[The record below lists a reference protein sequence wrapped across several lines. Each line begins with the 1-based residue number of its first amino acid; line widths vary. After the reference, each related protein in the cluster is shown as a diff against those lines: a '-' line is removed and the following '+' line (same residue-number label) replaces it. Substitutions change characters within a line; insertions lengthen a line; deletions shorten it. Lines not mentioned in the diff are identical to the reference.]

1 MSTEAFEGEFTGSK
15 LTNAELINKRRVING
30 EDDGLMQVS
39 PLKHPWA
46 REIFKSMQRNNWVA
60 EEVPFQKDKEQ
71 WDNMN
76 TLKVRSFD
84 EYQFQTDYPEM
95 KRLTNDFGNI
105 IGSKDITPF
114 FVLQEKD
121 SDFPFHI
128 DMGFQCAINIMIKGG
143 DTPILF
149 RENDNIHEYNY
160 ENALL
165 NICNIFHSVPVQKD
179 VNRMLLKFRIKD
191 VSYSDASK
199 RMMEYFGE

>member
-1 MSTEAFEGEFTGSK
+1 MLEHLYKFNYDIDRQQLVKEHDLMSSSDETSLYTVNTELLEK
-15 LTNAELINKRRVING
+15 VNAGRDTG
-30 EDDGLMQVS
+30 ED
-39 PLKHPWA
+39 
-46 REIFKSMQRNNWVA
+46 IF
-60 EEVPFQKDKEQ
+60 PTYHDLKDKKQ

-128 DMGFQCAINIMIKGG
+128 DMGFQCAINIIIKGG

-165 NICNIFHSVPVQKD
+165 NICNIFHSVPVQQD

>member
-1 MSTEAFEGEFTGSK
+1 MLEHLYKFNYDIDRQQLVKEHDLMSSSDETSLHTVNTELLEK
-15 LTNAELINKRRVING
+15 VNAGRDTG
-30 EDDGLMQVS
+30 ED
-39 PLKHPWA
+39 
-46 REIFKSMQRNNWVA
+46 IF
-60 EEVPFQKDKEQ
+60 PTYHDLKDKKQ

-128 DMGFQCAINIMIKGG
+128 DMGFQCAINIIIKGG

-165 NICNIFHSVPVQKD
+165 NICNIFHSVPVQQD

>member
-1 MSTEAFEGEFTGSK
+1 MIEHLYRFNYDINREQLVKEHDLMSSSDEASLHIVNTELLEK
-15 LTNAELINKRRVING
+15 VNAGRNTG
-30 EDDGLMQVS
+30 ED
-39 PLKHPWA
+39 
-46 REIFKSMQRNNWVA
+46 IF
-60 EEVPFQKDKEQ
+60 PTYHDFKDKEQ

-128 DMGFQCAINIMIKGG
+128 DMGFQCAINIIIKGG

-149 RENDNIHEYNY
+149 RENDTIHEYNY

-165 NICNIFHSVPVQKD
+165 NICNIFHSVPVQQD

>member
-1 MSTEAFEGEFTGSK
+1 MIEHLYRFSYDIDREQLVKEHDLMSLSDETSLHNVNTELLEK
-15 LTNAELINKRRVING
+15 VNAGRDTG
-30 EDDGLMQVS
+30 ED
-39 PLKHPWA
+39 
-46 REIFKSMQRNNWVA
+46 IF
-60 EEVPFQKDKEQ
+60 PTYHDLKDKEQ

-128 DMGFQCAINIMIKGG
+128 DMGFQCAINIIIKGG

-165 NICNIFHSVPVQKD
+165 NICNIFHSVPVQQD

-191 VSYSDASK
+191 VSYSNASK

>member
-1 MSTEAFEGEFTGSK
+1 MIEHLYRFNYDIDREQLVKEHDLMSSSDETSLHNVNTELLEK
-15 LTNAELINKRRVING
+15 VNAGRETG
-30 EDDGLMQVS
+30 ED
-39 PLKHPWA
+39 
-46 REIFKSMQRNNWVA
+46 IF
-60 EEVPFQKDKEQ
+60 PTYHDLKDKEQ

-128 DMGFQCAINIMIKGG
+128 DMGFQCAINIIIKGG

-165 NICNIFHSVPVQKD
+165 NICNIFHSVPVQQD

-199 RMMEYFGE
+199 KMMEYFGE

>member
-1 MSTEAFEGEFTGSK
+1 MIEHLYRFNYDIDREQLVKEHDLMSSSDETSLHNVNTELLEK
-15 LTNAELINKRRVING
+15 VNAGRDTG
-30 EDDGLMQVS
+30 ED
-39 PLKHPWA
+39 
-46 REIFKSMQRNNWVA
+46 IF
-60 EEVPFQKDKEQ
+60 PTYHDLKDKEQ

-128 DMGFQCAINIMIKGG
+128 DMGFQCAINIIIKGG

-165 NICNIFHSVPVQKD
+165 NICNIFHSVPVQQD

>member
-1 MSTEAFEGEFTGSK
+1 MIKHLYRFNYDIDREQLVKEHDLMSSSDETSLHNVNTELLEK
-15 LTNAELINKRRVING
+15 VNAGRETG
-30 EDDGLMQVS
+30 ED
-39 PLKHPWA
+39 
-46 REIFKSMQRNNWVA
+46 IF
-60 EEVPFQKDKEQ
+60 PTYHDLKDKEQ
-71 WDNMN
+71 RDNMN

-128 DMGFQCAINIMIKGG
+128 DMGFQCAINIIIKGG

-165 NICNIFHSVPVQKD
+165 NICNIFHSVPVQQD

>member
-1 MSTEAFEGEFTGSK
+1 MAQMIEHLYRFSYDIDREQLVKEHDLMRSSDETSLHNVNTELLEK
-15 LTNAELINKRRVING
+15 VNAGRETG
-30 EDDGLMQVS
+30 ED
-39 PLKHPWA
+39 
-46 REIFKSMQRNNWVA
+46 IF
-60 EEVPFQKDKEQ
+60 PTYHDLKDKEQ

-84 EYQFQTDYPEM
+84 EYKFQTDYPEM

-128 DMGFQCAINIMIKGG
+128 DMGFQCAINIIIKGG
-143 DTPILF
+143 NTPILF

-165 NICNIFHSVPVQKD
+165 NICNIFHSVPVQQD

>member
-1 MSTEAFEGEFTGSK
+1 MIEHLYRFSYDIDREQLVKEHDLMSSSDETSLHTVNTELLEK
-15 LTNAELINKRRVING
+15 VNAGRETG
-30 EDDGLMQVS
+30 ED
-39 PLKHPWA
+39 
-46 REIFKSMQRNNWVA
+46 IF
-60 EEVPFQKDKEQ
+60 PTYHDLKDKKQ

-128 DMGFQCAINIMIKGG
+128 DMGFQCAINIIIKGG

-165 NICNIFHSVPVQKD
+165 NICNIFHSVPVQQD

>member
-1 MSTEAFEGEFTGSK
+1 MIEHLYRFNYDIDREQLVKEHDLMSSSDETSLHNVNTELLEK
-15 LTNAELINKRRVING
+15 VNAGRETG
-30 EDDGLMQVS
+30 ED
-39 PLKHPWA
+39 
-46 REIFKSMQRNNWVA
+46 IFHTYHDL
-60 EEVPFQKDKEQ
+60 KDKEQ

-84 EYQFQTDYPEM
+84 EYKFQTDYPEM

-128 DMGFQCAINIMIKGG
+128 DMGFQCAINIIIKGG

-165 NICNIFHSVPVQKD
+165 NICNIFHSVPVQQD

>member
-1 MSTEAFEGEFTGSK
+1 MLEHLYKFNYDIDRQQLVKEHDLMSSSDETSLHTVNTELLEK
-15 LTNAELINKRRVING
+15 VNAGRDTG
-30 EDDGLMQVS
+30 ED
-39 PLKHPWA
+39 
-46 REIFKSMQRNNWVA
+46 IF
-60 EEVPFQKDKEQ
+60 PTYHDLKDKKQ

-128 DMGFQCAINIMIKGG
+128 DMGFQCAINIIIKGG
-143 DTPILF
+143 NTPILF

-165 NICNIFHSVPVQKD
+165 NICNIFHSVPVQQD

>member
-1 MSTEAFEGEFTGSK
+1 MLEHLYKFNYDIDRQQLVKEHDLMSSSDETSLHTVNTELLEK
-15 LTNAELINKRRVING
+15 VNAGRDTG
-30 EDDGLMQVS
+30 ED
-39 PLKHPWA
+39 
-46 REIFKSMQRNNWVA
+46 IF
-60 EEVPFQKDKEQ
+60 PTYHDLKDKEQ

-84 EYQFQTDYPEM
+84 DYQFQTDYPEM

-128 DMGFQCAINIMIKGG
+128 DMGFQCAINIIIKGG

-165 NICNIFHSVPVQKD
+165 NICNIFHSVPVQQD

>member
-1 MSTEAFEGEFTGSK
+1 MLEHLYKFNYDIDRQQLVKEHDLMSSSDETSLHTVNTELLEK
-15 LTNAELINKRRVING
+15 VNAGRDTG
-30 EDDGLMQVS
+30 ED
-39 PLKHPWA
+39 
-46 REIFKSMQRNNWVA
+46 IF
-60 EEVPFQKDKEQ
+60 PTYHDLKDKEQ

-128 DMGFQCAINIMIKGG
+128 DMGFQCAINIIIKGG

-165 NICNIFHSVPVQKD
+165 NICNIFHSVPVQQD

>member
-1 MSTEAFEGEFTGSK
+1 MLEHLYKFNYDIDRQQLVKEHDLMSSSDETSLHTVNTELLEK
-15 LTNAELINKRRVING
+15 VNAGRDTG
-30 EDDGLMQVS
+30 ED
-39 PLKHPWA
+39 
-46 REIFKSMQRNNWVA
+46 IF
-60 EEVPFQKDKEQ
+60 PTYHDLKDKKQ
-71 WDNMN
+71 WDTMN

-84 EYQFQTDYPEM
+84 DYQFQTDYPEM

-128 DMGFQCAINIMIKGG
+128 DMGFQCAINIIIKGG

-149 RENDNIHEYNY
+149 RENDTIHEYNY

-165 NICNIFHSVPVQKD
+165 NICNIFHSVPVQQD

>member
-1 MSTEAFEGEFTGSK
+1 MIEHLYRFSYDIDREQLVKEHDLMSSSDETSLHNVNTELLEK
-15 LTNAELINKRRVING
+15 VNAGRDTG
-30 EDDGLMQVS
+30 ED
-39 PLKHPWA
+39 
-46 REIFKSMQRNNWVA
+46 IF
-60 EEVPFQKDKEQ
+60 PTYHDLKDKEQ

-128 DMGFQCAINIMIKGG
+128 DMGFQCAINIIIKGG

-165 NICNIFHSVPVQKD
+165 NICNIFHSVPVQQD

>member
-1 MSTEAFEGEFTGSK
+1 MLQHLYKFNYDIDRQQLVKEHDLMSSSDETSLHTVNTELLEK
-15 LTNAELINKRRVING
+15 VNAGRDTG
-30 EDDGLMQVS
+30 ED
-39 PLKHPWA
+39 
-46 REIFKSMQRNNWVA
+46 IF
-60 EEVPFQKDKEQ
+60 PTYHDLKDKKQ

-128 DMGFQCAINIMIKGG
+128 DMGFQCAINIIIKGG

-165 NICNIFHSVPVQKD
+165 NICNIFHSVPVQQD

>member
-1 MSTEAFEGEFTGSK
+1 MIEHLYRFSYDIDREQLVKEHDLMSLSDETSLHNVNTELLEK
-15 LTNAELINKRRVING
+15 VNAGRDTG
-30 EDDGLMQVS
+30 ED
-39 PLKHPWA
+39 
-46 REIFKSMQRNNWVA
+46 IF
-60 EEVPFQKDKEQ
+60 PTYHDLKDKEQ

-128 DMGFQCAINIMIKGG
+128 DMGFQCAINIIIKGG

-165 NICNIFHSVPVQKD
+165 NICNIFHSVPVQQD

>member
-1 MSTEAFEGEFTGSK
+1 MIEHLYRFSYDIDREQLVKEHDLMSSSDETSLHNVNTELLEK
-15 LTNAELINKRRVING
+15 VNAGRDTG
-30 EDDGLMQVS
+30 ED
-39 PLKHPWA
+39 
-46 REIFKSMQRNNWVA
+46 IF
-60 EEVPFQKDKEQ
+60 PTYHDLKDKEQ

-128 DMGFQCAINIMIKGG
+128 DMGFQCAINIIIKGG

-165 NICNIFHSVPVQKD
+165 NICNIFHSVPVQQD

-191 VSYSDASK
+191 VSYSNASK

>member
-1 MSTEAFEGEFTGSK
+1 MIEHLYRFNYDIDREQLVKEHDLMSSSDETSLHNVNTELLEK
-15 LTNAELINKRRVING
+15 VNAGRETG
-30 EDDGLMQVS
+30 ED
-39 PLKHPWA
+39 
-46 REIFKSMQRNNWVA
+46 IF
-60 EEVPFQKDKEQ
+60 PTYHDLKDKEQ

-84 EYQFQTDYPEM
+84 EYKFQTDYPEM

-128 DMGFQCAINIMIKGG
+128 DMGFQCAINIIIKGG

-165 NICNIFHSVPVQKD
+165 NICNIFHSVPVQQD

>member
-1 MSTEAFEGEFTGSK
+1 MIEHLYRFSYDIDREQLVKEHDLMSSSDETSLHNVNTELLEK
-15 LTNAELINKRRVING
+15 VNAGRETG
-30 EDDGLMQVS
+30 ED
-39 PLKHPWA
+39 
-46 REIFKSMQRNNWVA
+46 IF
-60 EEVPFQKDKEQ
+60 PTYHDLKDKEQ

-84 EYQFQTDYPEM
+84 EYKFQTDYPEM

-128 DMGFQCAINIMIKGG
+128 DMGFQCAINIIIKGG

-165 NICNIFHSVPVQKD
+165 NICNIFHSVPVQQD